1 MTNFSTF
8 MTKLTDI
15 MNDCHRGRL
24 LLAQLKLAD
33 LSLIWQ
39 FNIMIALERKIIG
52 LSVFC
57 FICQKSFRRLYTYPC
72 GFKKNCNTHHCL
84 GRTIEQQKKK
94 CLDKGDHIKLI
105 LVHISKVSGTFI
117 HNSIM

>member
-33 LSLIWQ
+33 VSLIWQ

-84 GRTIEQQKKK
+84 GTTIEQQKKK
-94 CLDKGDHIKLI
+94 CLDKGDHLKLI

>member
-1 MTNFSTF
+1 MTNFFTF

-15 MNDCHRGRL
+15 MNDCHRGG
-24 LLAQLKLAD
+24 ATKISYV
-33 LSLIWQ
+33 SLIWQ

-84 GRTIEQQKKK
+84 ARTIEQQKKK

-117 HNSIM
+117 HNLQFT